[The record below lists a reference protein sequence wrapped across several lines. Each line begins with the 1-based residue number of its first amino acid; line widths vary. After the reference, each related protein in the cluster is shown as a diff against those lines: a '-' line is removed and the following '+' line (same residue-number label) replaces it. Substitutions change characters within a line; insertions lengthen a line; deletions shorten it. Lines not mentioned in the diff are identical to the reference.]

1 MFWLSALAAAAPP
14 PPLEEAALTEVAR
27 LAVEE
32 WEIAP
37 GVVIGW
43 VSPAGSG
50 VVGWGDSGDPS
61 RPTMD
66 GETVFQVGSI
76 TKVFTS
82 LLLADMVGRGEV
94 RLDEPLSAFA
104 PAGTVFSSERV
115 ADATLAELATH
126 TSGLPRLAPTAR
138 MFAGALFFRGN
149 PYRGMGEASVWTDTT
164 GIGDSFVGEGHAYSN
179 LGVAV
184 LGQAL
189 AARAG
194 VPYATLV
201 SQRLLDPLAM
211 SGSGFN
217 AVFGPV
223 ARGYGINHIP
233 VPAWSFDGY
242 APAGG
247 LLAPGDDL
255 VRFLAANL
263 NGTAPGAGLALRQRV
278 ELGEKDAIG
287 LGWFIAERN
296 GKTVTWHNGG
306 TGGFRAWLGFDAA
319 AGTGVF
325 ILANAEHSVDR
336 LGSWLLGGKRSPPRP
351 PDVSLVGFG
360 ALAGLAA
367 YGLGLL
373 GLRRVDAVRSPRL
386 GRLASHLLGSGRR
399 EAGSRLFGVGCALA
413 LFTTILDFRAIPLA
427 IVVFSGTAAIA
438 SQAWLLWRAWPTA
451 SRPIGPI
458 ARVWMVVTFAFL
470 GWVALVAPWWG

>member
-1 MFWLSALAAAAPP
+1 MIWLLPLAAAAPP
-14 PPLEEAALTEVAR
+14 ALDEASMREVAR
-27 LAVEE
+27 RAVEE

-43 VSPAGSG
+43 VSPEGSG

-61 RPTMD
+61 RPTVD

-82 LLLADMVGRGEV
+82 LVLADMVARGEV

-104 PAGTVFSSERV
+104 PAGTVFSSQRV
-115 ADATLAELATH
+115 ANATLAELATH
-126 TSGLPRLAPTAR
+126 TSGLPRLAPTLR
-138 MFAGALFFRGN
+138 MYAGALFFRGN
-149 PYRGMGEASVWTDTT
+149 PYGGRDVTSVWSDAV
-164 GIGDSFVGEGHAYSN
+164 GVSDRFVGEGHAYSN

-201 SQRLLDPLAM
+201 SQRILEPLGM
-211 SGSGFN
+211 SASGFDG
-217 AVFGPV
+217 AP
-223 ARGYGINHIP
+223 APQAQGYGINLIP
-233 VPAWSFDGY
+233 VPAWTFDGD

-263 NGTAPGAGLALRQRV
+263 DGTAPGAELAHRARV
-278 ELGEKDAIG
+278 EVREKDAIG
-287 LGWFIAERN
+287 LGWFIAERR
-296 GKTVTWHNGG
+296 GITLTSHSGG

-325 ILANAEHSVDR
+325 VLANAEHSVDR
-336 LGSWLLGGKRSPPRP
+336 LGFWLLGGKRHPPGP
-351 PDVSLVGFG
+351 PEVSLLGFG
-360 ALAGLAA
+360 PLVAVAGWGI
-367 YGLGLL
+367 GLVGLS
-373 GLRRVDAVRSPRL
+373 RVDPARSPRL
-386 GRLASHLLGSGRR
+386 GPLARRLLGSGRR
-399 EAGSRLFGVGCALA
+399 EAASRLFGVVCALA
-413 LFTTILDFRAIPLA
+413 LFATLLDFRAAPSWL
-427 IVVFSGTAAIA
+427 TAALMLMAVA
-438 SQAWLLWRAWPTA
+438 SQAWLFWRAWPRA
-451 SRPIGPI
+451 STPIGPL
-458 ARVWMVVTFAFL
+458 ARAWMAVTFAVL
-470 GWVALVAPWWG
+470 GWSMLVSPWWG